1 MNWIDPSIDIL
12 VPDDVPLETALAR
25 TTHLAV
31 GAHPDDLEVF
41 AYEGISACY
50 RDPNQWFTGITVTD
64 GAGSV
69 RGTAYA
75 HYSDAELVAIRRDE
89 QREAARIGLYGAQI
103 QMGVPSKTIKD
114 PKKAK
119 AVGKNLG
126 EILKLCQ
133 PRVVYL
139 HNPLDRHPTHIA
151 VFLQCLRALRGLNPD
166 ELPERCY
173 GCETWRDLDWLP
185 ERHRISQDV
194 SAYPNLGAALIAL
207 YDSQIS
213 SGKRYDLAVAGR
225 RAAHATLSHSH
236 AGDASPAVSLAVDL
250 MPLLQ
255 DPELD
260 PKQFSLDLI
269 NAFRDEVSE
278 LYDSFR

>member
-1 MNWIDPSIDIL
+1 MNWIDSSIDIL
-12 VPDDVPLETALAR
+12 IPDDVPLEAALGR

-41 AYEGISACY
+41 AYEAISTCY
-50 RDPNQWFTGITVTD
+50 RDPHQWFTGVTVTD

-75 HYSDAELVAIRRDE
+75 DYSDEELIAIRREE

-103 QMGVPSKTIKD
+103 QMGIPSKTIKD

-119 AVGKNLG
+119 AFGQDLA
-126 EILKLCQ
+126 EIFQICR
-133 PRVVYL
+133 PRFVYL

-151 VFLQCLRALRGLNPD
+151 VFLQCLRALRTLKQED
-166 ELPERCY
+166 LPELCF

-185 ERHRISQDV
+185 ERFRISQDV
-194 SAYPNLGAALIAL
+194 SAYPNLALALIAL

-213 SGKRYDLAVAGR
+213 AGKRYDLAVAGR

-236 AGDASPAVSLAVDL
+236 AGDESPAVSLAIDL
-250 MPLLQ
+250 MPLLR
-255 DPELD
+255 DPKLD
-260 PKQFSLDLI
+260 PKQFSLDLVD
-269 NAFRDEVSE
+269 AFREEVSD
-278 LYDSFR
+278 LYDSLT